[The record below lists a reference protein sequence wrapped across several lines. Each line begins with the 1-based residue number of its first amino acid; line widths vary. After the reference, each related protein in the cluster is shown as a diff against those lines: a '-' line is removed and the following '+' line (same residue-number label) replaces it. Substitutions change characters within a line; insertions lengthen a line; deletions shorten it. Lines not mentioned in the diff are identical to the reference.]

1 MEWWKCVV
9 EGDPEIDTKL
19 VEPENSNLS
28 DLDGET
34 RQVVEKM
41 MFDQRAKAAGLPVR
55 CLMRSPLFLPLVHTF
70 RPSDFGR
77 AFQTRHAQNVHGR
90 PPRNGF
96 FQGQD
101 DVAMQCVYALSSHIN
116 PRAVSP
122 RACLRRLRASR
133 NSLQLSS
140 KPAPLVMAYSSFSR
154 ST

>member
-55 CLMRSPLFLPLVHTF
+55 FLLLFVASQRIRFHSC
-70 RPSDFGR
+70 PSDFGG
-77 AFQTRHAQNVHGR
+77 AFEARHAQKIYGR
-90 PPRNGF
+90 SPRNGF
-96 FQGQD
+96 FKG
-101 DVAMQCVYALSSHIN
+101 
-116 PRAVSP
+116 
-122 RACLRRLRASR
+122 
-133 NSLQLSS
+133 
-140 KPAPLVMAYSSFSR
+140 
-154 ST
+154 

>member
-55 CLMRSPLFLPLVHTF
+55 CARCGRIAFLL
-70 RPSDFGR
+70 
-77 AFQTRHAQNVHGR
+77 
-90 PPRNGF
+90 
-96 FQGQD
+96 
-101 DVAMQCVYALSSHIN
+101 LLHIFH
-116 PRAVSP
+116 V
-122 RACLRRLRASR
+122 
-133 NSLQLSS
+133 
-140 KPAPLVMAYSSFSR
+140 
-154 ST
+154 